1 MTSMTFAAGIM
12 FMTPE
17 KDVLFLKRGKGGDHP
32 GEWCFPGGQRDGEE
46 TAEATAEREAVEEL
60 GFLPKG
66 TRAVLTRSIAKNAA
80 ADPDDAVNPVPPLGD
95 PVDYTTFIQRV
106 KDRFDPKLNGEHTAF
121 RWAKASK
128 PPSPMHPGAQIA
140 LDRLSM
146 NELDVARAIV
156 AGDLVSPQKYQ
167 NVWLFAL
174 RITGTGMAYR
184 RGLKEFVWRDSENY
198 LTEDFLARASG
209 LAVIWEHPQGK
220 MLNSEEYSKRS
231 IGAVMLPY
239 FKGDEVWGI
248 TKIYN
253 DAAATAL
260 NNGVLSTSP
269 GVVFSD
275 QSVNEHRTL
284 DDGSKLLI
292 EGDPGLLDHL
302 AICEL
307 GVWDKAG
314 PPTGVLNETLDQLER
329 VDSMPTE
336 EEKKVLADA
345 EKARADADA
354 GQKLDKILGYFDS
367 MSNRLDAIE
376 MADKA
381 RKDADEKEKAEKA
394 DKAKVDRAR
403 IDAEERAQFKRDD
416 AEHCAKDD
424 ADEDE
429 AKKKFIEG
437 GDTEEVA
444 ADKARKDRK
453 DAMKARKDA
462 AEEEEKKKTE
472 EEARADAQKGLPTLA
487 EFNAMKQQIASL
499 TAMNQPVSEDD
510 RQAFAASQVRAD
522 AVYMGLG
529 KRAPQSMTGES
540 LSAYNL
546 RLTRGVQSHSAKWS
560 KTELHKLSAD
570 VMATIQDEIYADA
583 QIAARN
589 PIDMQPGALREIRHE
604 DPSTGQRSTTF
615 VGPDTFIMAMK
626 RPSRRVVAINT
637 QKG

>member
-1 MTSMTFAAGIM
+1 MEFAAGVM

-32 GEWCFPGGQRDGEE
+32 GEWCFPGGGREDDE
-46 TAEATAEREAVEEL
+46 TAEETAEREAVEEI
-60 GFLPKG
+60 GFCPKG
-66 TRAVLTRSIAKNAA
+66 TRTVLTRSVAGGN
-80 ADPDDAVNPVPPLGD
+80 
-95 PVDYTTFIQRV
+95 VDYTTFIQRV
-106 KDRFDPKLNGEHTAF
+106 NDRFDPKLNGEHTAF
-121 RWAKASK
+121 RWAKASN
-128 PPSPMHPGAQIA
+128 PPHPMHPGAQIA
-140 LDRLSM
+140 VDRLSM

-167 NVWLFAL
+167 NMWLFAL

-184 RGLKEFVWRDSENY
+184 RGLKEFVWRNSENY
-198 LTEDFLARASG
+198 LNDDFLARCNG
-209 LAVIWEHPQGK
+209 LAVIWEHPKGK

-239 FKGDEVWGI
+239 IKDDEVWGI

-253 DAAATAL
+253 DAAAVAL
-260 NNGVLSTSP
+260 NEGRLSTSP

-275 QSVNEHRTL
+275 LSVNEHRTL

-302 AICEL
+302 AICDL

-329 VDSMPTE
+329 TDSMPTE
-336 EEKKVLADA
+336 EEMKAADA
-345 EKARADADA
+345 ARRNDADA
-354 GQKLDKILGYFDS
+354 GQKLDKILACFDS

-381 RKDADEKEKAEKA
+381 RKDAEEETKKAFA
-394 DKAKVDRAR
+394 DKARVDRAR
-403 IDAEERAQFKRDD
+403 IDAEEREQFKRDD

-424 ADEDE
+424 ADEEE
-429 AKKKFIEG
+429 AKKKFMEG
-437 GDTEEVA
+437 GDNEEVA

-462 AEEEEKKKTE
+462 AEEEGKKKVE

-487 EFNAMKQQIASL
+487 EFNALKQQLASVIAL
-499 TAMNQPVSEDD
+499 HAPVSEDD
-510 RQAFAASQVRAD
+510 RQAFAAAQARAD
-522 AVYMGLG
+522 SVYMGLS
-529 KRAPQSMTGES
+529 KRAPQAMTGES

-546 RLTRGVQSHSAKWS
+546 RLTRGVQAHSSKWA
-560 KTELHKLSAD
+560 KTELHRLPAD
-570 VMATIQDEIYADA
+570 VMTTIQDEIYADA

-589 PIDMQPGALREIRHE
+589 PIDMQPGTLREIRHE

-615 VGPDTFIMAMK
+615 VGPDTFIMSMK
-626 RPSRRVVAINT
+626 RPSRRVVSINT
-637 QKG
+637 KG